1 MNCEICGN
9 KTIDIIT
16 IRIDTGILRVCN
28 SCSRLGKQ
36 MSSNLNS
43 DKRRIIRDRKNSLDN
58 FDYDD
63 ELVVNYGN
71 MIRQSREKKGL
82 SHEALGLQ
90 INEKVSIIKKLESE
104 KLQPPDQLTKK
115 LERFLNVKLLIKNE
129 DSS

>member
-1 MNCEICGN
+1 
-9 KTIDIIT
+9 
-16 IRIDTGILRVCN
+16 
-28 SCSRLGKQ
+28 

-43 DKRRIIRDRKNSLDN
+43 NKSRIVRDKKNSLDN
-58 FDYDD
+58 FAYDD

-71 MIRQSREKKGL
+71 IIRQSREKKGL

-90 INEKVSIIKKLESE
+90 INEKASILKKLESQ

-115 LERFLNVKLLIKNE
+115 LERFLNVKLLRKNE

>member
-9 KTIDIIT
+9 KIIDIIT

-28 SCSRLGKQ
+28 SCSKLGKQ
-36 MSSNLNS
+36 MSPNLNTN
-43 DKRRIIRDRKNSLDN
+43 KKRIIKNIKNNLDN

-71 MIRQSREKKGL
+71 IIRQSREKKGL

-90 INEKVSIIKKLESE
+90 INEKVSILKKLESE

-115 LERFLNVKLLIKNE
+115 LERFLNVKLLRKNE
-129 DSS
+129 NSS

>member
-1 MNCEICGN
+1 
-9 KTIDIIT
+9 
-16 IRIDTGILRVCN
+16 
-28 SCSRLGKQ
+28 

-58 FDYDD
+58 FDYDN